1 MSLFV
6 QKYGGTSLRDI
17 PSRKNLVR
25 NARKCV
31 EDGNDLVIVV
41 SAIGRHGDP
50 YATDTLISQLEN
62 INIKIDPKK
71 KDLIMSCGETISSAI
86 ISHLLESEGLSSIP
100 LTGYEAGILTDNN
113 FTESKIIDVDTS
125 RILEYIKKGKIV
137 VVAGFQGA
145 TINREIT
152 TLGRGGSDTT
162 AVILGGYLNATRV
175 DIFTDVPGIAIIDP
189 SIVSHAAYIEN
200 ISYNDIYELSSSGV
214 GVIHPRAVIAGKQF
228 DIPISIRSSYSDEG
242 KTLIWDYKNSNPKKI
257 IGIAL
262 KEEEEDIG
270 IISIVFQDKYRSSME
285 KDIKD
290 FVFENESILRISY
303 YPNKISIFLDKA
315 KTKSCAK
322 DLYKYFFPNN

>member
-1 MSLFV
+1 MTILV

-17 PSRKNLVR
+17 PSRKNLIR
-25 NARKCV
+25 NAKKCV
-31 EDGNDLVIVV
+31 KDGNDLVIVV
-41 SAIGRHGDP
+41 SAIGRRGDA

-86 ISHLLESEGLSSIP
+86 ISHLLETEGLSSVP

-113 FTESKIIDVDTS
+113 FTESKIIDIDTS
-125 RILEYIKKGKIV
+125 TILGYIKKGKIV

-162 AVILGGYLNATRV
+162 AVALGGFLKAERV
-175 DIFTDVPGIAIIDP
+175 DIFTDVPGIATIDP
-189 SIVSHAAYIEN
+189 SIVSHANYIEN
-200 ISYNDIYELSSSGV
+200 ISYDDIYELSSSGV
-214 GVIHPRAVIAGKQF
+214 GVIHPRAVMAGKHF
-228 DIPISIRSSYSDEG
+228 NIPIAIRSSYSDELG
-242 KTLIWDYKNSNPKKI
+242 TLIWDYKEKDPKKI

-262 KEEEEDIG
+262 KEEDDIG
-270 IISIVFQDKYRSSME
+270 IISVVFQNEYKNSME

-303 YPNKISIFLDKA
+303 YENKISLFLDKE
-315 KTKSCAK
+315 KTKVCAAN
-322 DLYKYFFPNN
+322 LYKYFF